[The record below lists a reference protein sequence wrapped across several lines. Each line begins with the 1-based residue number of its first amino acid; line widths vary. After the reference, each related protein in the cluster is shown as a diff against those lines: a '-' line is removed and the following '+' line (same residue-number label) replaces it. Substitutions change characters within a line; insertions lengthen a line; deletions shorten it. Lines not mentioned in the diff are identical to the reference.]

1 MREIITL
8 KREKECEQEEQIYK
22 AGLDELPIRIRDKFI
37 EMIDTDK
44 MELDDKMALLSE
56 VQIMVDE
63 EVDEDE
69 ILEGLRPRQRSYA
82 L

>member
-22 AGLDELPIRIRDKFI
+22 AGLDELPIRIRDKLI

-69 ILEGLRPRQRSYA
+69 ILEGLRPRQRSYT

>member
-22 AGLDELPIRIRDKFI
+22 AGLDELPIRISDKFI

-44 MELDDKMALLSE
+44 MELDDKMALLAE